1 MGMSLS
7 VDMGLGLEIPTD
19 SDMGIE
25 NQEAFAHLGEDS
37 WEWDQALQKTYPLLR
52 LEQGYSFE
60 FTTGAAMFVKRLY
73 RNGYYGVAALV
84 FENFTLTQ
92 DEENQLRAFAA
103 EFQIPYE
110 PKILAFPNYR

>member
-7 VDMGLGLEIPTD
+7 VDMGLGLEIETD
-19 SDMGIE
+19 SDLGIV
-25 NQEAFAHLGEDS
+25 NQEPFEHLGEDS
-37 WEWDQALQKTYPLLR
+37 WEWEDALAKIYPLLR

-73 RNGYYGVAALV
+73 RNGYYGVAALLL
-84 FENFTLTQ
+84 EDFTLTQ

-110 PKILAFPNYR
+110 PKIISFPNYR